1 MSEVPPDLPAVP
13 PESTGGPGHEP
24 HEVPEPAA
32 MPAWVPALIGLVLV
46 ALAALAVFTGVRY
59 RENNVMTRIIHPRR
73 QPRAMAPA
81 PPGEP
86 GPGSSLVFPGDT
98 TENVPAANEPVSGK
112 AHAEIA
118 GGPGGVTGTLRFWAR
133 RGMLVEVVPDDAMVY
148 VNELAIGEARQFNTP
163 DEIYDFPAAG
173 SYNVRLSASGYKD
186 RTFVVTA
193 AETAKDEIARISVK
207 LDKK

>member
-1 MSEVPPDLPAVP
+1 MSEVPPDQPVMP
-13 PESTGGPGHEP
+13 PEDAIRSAHQA
-24 HEVPEPAA
+24 HEVPEPSV
-32 MPAWVPALIGLVLV
+32 MPGWVPALIGLVLLF
-46 ALAALAVFTGVRY
+46 LAALAVYTGVR
-59 RENNVMTRIIHPRR
+59 RENSVITRIIHPRK

-98 TENVPAANEPVSGK
+98 TENVPTANAPVTGK
-112 AHAEIA
+112 AHGEIV

-133 RGMLVEVVPDDAMVY
+133 RGMIVDAVPDDAMVY
-148 VNELAIGEARQFNTP
+148 VNELAIGEARQLNTP

-173 SYNVRLSASGYKD
+173 SYNVRISAPGYKE
-186 RTFVVTA
+186 RTFIVTA
-193 AETAKDEIARISVK
+193 AETAKDEIARISVT